1 MAKHATVLSKLN
13 ELKIEPPEMLKDP
26 ERKILMSGLM
36 HAADIS
42 NPTMNFNEFRDW
54 GLLINQ
60 EFDDTFTVETDL

>member
-1 MAKHATVLSKLN
+1 MAKHGIVLSKLN
-13 ELKIEPPEMLKDP
+13 NLKIDPPEMLKEP

-42 NPTMNFNEFRDW
+42 NPTMKFNEFRDW